1 MEVEL
6 EIHRDLIMSKRI
18 IFMGTPE
25 FAVAS
30 LQAIHESDLEVVAVV
45 TVADKPA
52 GRGRKLQASAVKDYA
67 VSRGIPVLQPL
78 KLKDEVFVD
87 QLKSYN
93 ADLFVVVAFRM
104 LPEVVWQMPK
114 LGTINLHGSLLPDYR
129 GAAPIHW
136 AVINGDDQTG
146 CTTFLIE
153 KEIDTGNVLQQA
165 KMDISPNATTGD
177 VHDEMK
183 EVGAK
188 LLLDTCQKLFS
199 HSIEGKPQADLD
211 QEQMRP
217 APKLHKE
224 TCKIDWNRSAID
236 IHNFVRGL
244 NTFPSAWTETKEM
257 TYKIHFGNPTELHAE
272 QAPGTLI
279 QNADGLFV
287 VCGDQKL
294 FQLLVLQPQAKK
306 RMDVASFVLGNNL
319 NNQRFS

>member
-1 MEVEL
+1 
-6 EIHRDLIMSKRI
+6 MSKRI

-30 LQAIHESDLEVVAVV
+30 LKTLHESELEVAAVV

-52 GRGRKLQASAVKDYA
+52 GRGRKIQTSAVKEYA
-67 VSRGIPVLQPL
+67 VSQGIPVLQPL
-78 KLKDEVFVD
+78 KLRAEDFIEA
-87 QLKSYN
+87 LKSYD

-104 LPEVVWQMPK
+104 LPEQVWQMPK

-136 AVINGDDQTG
+136 AVMNGDSETG

-165 KMDISPNATTGD
+165 KFPISTNATTGE

-183 EVGAK
+183 EVGAR
-188 LLLDTCQKLFS
+188 LLLDTCCKLFDQ
-199 HSIEGKPQADLD
+199 SIQGKPQSDFEAK
-211 QEQMRP
+211 QMRP

-224 TCKIDWNRSAID
+224 NCKIDWSLPCLQ
-236 IHNFVRGL
+236 IHNFIRGL
-244 NTFPSAWTETKEM
+244 NPFPTAWTETSEM
-257 TYKIHFGNPTELHAE
+257 TYKIHFGNPTDISSNDV
-272 QAPGTLI
+272 PGALI
-279 QNADGLFV
+279 QNTEGLFV

-294 FQLLVLQPQAKK
+294 LKLLVLQPQAKK
-306 RMDVASFVLGNNL
+306 RMDVTSFVLGNNL
-319 NNQRFS
+319 HNQRFI